1 MTLFLRP
8 ALVRGA
14 SAGVVGTFALGGFAL
29 LRNAVLG
36 HLPPYAARRIAARL
50 VGRVLHRHVR
60 PGEALV
66 WSLGLRAAYGK
77 GLGLAWACVRERLP
91 RSPLMR
97 GVLLGAGVST
107 LEHLT
112 FPLVH
117 ATTPPRTWSR
127 AEHVFLVAQTLL
139 FGLVTELSL
148 SALEHVWNVPGRAP
162 AHAPGSEALSW
173 GRSPTERKPAAR
185 PAPRGEAT

>member
-1 MTLFLRP
+1 MNPSLRSS
-8 ALVRGA
+8 LVRGV
-14 SAGVVGTFALGGFAL
+14 SAGAVGTVALGGFAL
-29 LRNAVLG
+29 LRNALLG
-36 HLPPYAARRIAARL
+36 HPPPYAARRIAARL
-50 VGRVLHRHVR
+50 VGRVLHRRVR
-60 PGEALV
+60 PAAALF
-66 WSLGLRAAYGK
+66 WSLGLRAAYGPI
-77 GLGLAWACVRERLP
+77 LGMKWAWLRPHLP
-91 RSPLMR
+91 GSPLAR
-97 GVLLGAGVST
+97 GVLLGVGVST

-117 ATTPPRTWSR
+117 ATTPPRTWTG

-148 SALEHVWNVPGRAP
+148 SGLERLQSVPGRAP

-173 GRSPTERKPAAR
+173 GRSPPERKPAAR